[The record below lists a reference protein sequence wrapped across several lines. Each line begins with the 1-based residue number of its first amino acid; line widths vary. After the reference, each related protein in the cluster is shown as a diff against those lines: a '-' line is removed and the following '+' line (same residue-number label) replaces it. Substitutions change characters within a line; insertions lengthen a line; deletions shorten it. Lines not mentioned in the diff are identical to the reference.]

1 MTINEQSKIFD
12 NRSTVIYRRTAHIA
26 GSNSSKCFMQH
37 VVKSLIGLCFMLLI
51 LCPRVNAQWSTDP
64 FNSRMITTFGSTV
77 NACPDGTGGFFV
89 AFNSD
94 PGPSIWIQRVDKYG
108 YKKWAQPKQITG
120 KGLLIMGDFQLIPS
134 SDSSAFVIYRDADTL
149 WDSMILM
156 SSPAR
161 TYYNKIDVSGNLQWG
176 ADEKSITNDTVRAD
190 GLSIVSDKNGG
201 FYIAWILKY
210 GVDVDSTHT
219 MLQKIS
225 ADGEKE
231 WGENGRYVD
240 TWAAY
245 NYSTPH
251 ISNRF
256 PDGIFLYYNKE
267 GSGVTVISIN
277 TDYSYKWIKSSP
289 WLGRII
295 PTTDG
300 GGVWAENY
308 YKNSNGNCRLM
319 ANKITSG
326 GEFAWSDSGIVI
338 KDDVPNNYVA
348 ADYKVLNDG
357 TVAILHKFLYLLTK
371 DGALKDYDTTKTFET
386 GVNSGVRI
394 IPRDSSEFIV
404 IWGRSDTSR
413 YYCQK
418 YNTSGKSLWGNDV
431 LFGTRNWYEYSIVDD
446 GRGGFIAVWSGTF
459 VGLETQQVSCNGVL
473 GEVLTGIREAGGNN
487 HEKFSLGCYPNPFNP
502 NSIIGYQIR
511 EAGNVTLKVYDA
523 LGREVRTLVNENKS
537 AGKYNVRFDGSNL
550 ASGIYFYRL
559 TCNEFTSTKK
569 MILMK

>member
-1 MTINEQSKIFD
+1 
-12 NRSTVIYRRTAHIA
+12 
-26 GSNSSKCFMQH
+26 MQH
-37 VVKSLIGLCFMLLI
+37 VVKSVIGLIFMLLI
-51 LCPRVNAQWSTDP
+51 LCPKANAQWSTDP

-77 NACPDGTGGFFV
+77 NACPDGTGGFYV

-120 KGLLIMGDFQLIPS
+120 KGLLITADFQLIPS
-134 SDSSAFVIYRDADTL
+134 NDSSAFIIYRDADTL
-149 WDSMILM
+149 WDQMVLM

-256 PDGIFLYYNKE
+256 PDGIFLYYNKQ
-267 GSGVTVISIN
+267 GAGATLVSIN
-277 TDYSYKWIKSSP
+277 TDGGFNWRKSSRWFCP
-289 WLGRII
+289 VT
-295 PTTDG
+295 PTPDG
-300 GGVWAENY
+300 GCAWAGLF
-308 YKNSNGNCRLM
+308 YKNSNGNLTLL
-319 ANKITSG
+319 ANKANSD
-326 GEFAWSDSGIVI
+326 GELTWSDSGMVLA
-338 KDDVPNNYVA
+338 DDLSSYSRVT
-348 ADYKVLNDG
+348 DQKVLQDG
-357 TVAILHKFLYLLTK
+357 TFALLNKTTEQSMLYLISQNGTK
-371 DGALKDYDTTKTFET
+371 IEQSGLLPFEV
-386 GVNSGVRI
+386 GVNYGLFVR
-394 IPRDSSEFIV
+394 PCDSSEFIV
-404 IWGRSDTSR
+404 VWTRSDSSR

-418 YNTSGKSLWGNDV
+418 FNTSNEALWSNNV
-431 LFGTRNWYEYSIVDD
+431 LFSANSWSNYSIVDD
-446 GRGGFIAVWSGTF
+446 RRGGLISVWSGTF
-459 VGLETQQVSCNGVL
+459 TGIKTQQVSCNGVL
-473 GEVLTGIREAGGNN
+473 GEVLTGMHESGGNN
-487 HEKFSLGCYPNPFNP
+487 DKKFSLGCYPNPFNP
-502 NSIIGYQIR
+502 NSIIDYEIP
-511 EAGNVTLKVYDA
+511 EAGNVTLKVFDA
-523 LGREVRTLVNENKS
+523 LGREVRTLVSENKT
-537 AGKYNVRFDGSNL
+537 AGKYTVRFDGSNL
-550 ASGIYFYRL
+550 ACGIYFYRL
-559 TCNEFTSTKK
+559 TCNQFTSTKK
-569 MILMK
+569 MMLMK